1 MDGVTRIT
9 ERISA
14 AAAAEI
20 EKIKADAA
28 AEIEKIEADSA
39 EKVKAIQ
46 ADGDAA
52 VARERAEAAQRAE
65 SAAAAAKRAVTL
77 ACRAEVLEDV
87 YAKVRASLAA
97 MDGKEREDFLAGVL
111 RAALADCH
119 AREAHAKDT
128 FGENIAPKTYT
139 LRLSAADTAAYGEA
153 LVQSASEPIVLGDA
167 ADIDG
172 GLLLV
177 CGDTFI
183 NCSLEMILRDAREK
197 TEPQIRAA
205 LFG

>member
-1 MDGVTRIT
+1 MNGVTKIT

-20 EKIKADAA
+20 EKIKADTA
-28 AEIEKIEADSA
+28 AEIEKIETASA
-39 EKVKAIQ
+39 EKVKAIK
-46 ADGDAA
+46 ADGEAA
-52 VARERAEAAQRAE
+52 VARERAESAQRAE
-65 SAAAAAKRAVTL
+65 SAAAAAKRSVTL
-77 ACRAEVLEDV
+77 ACRAEVLETV
-87 YAKVRASLAA
+87 YTKVRAALAA
-97 MDGKEREDFLAGVL
+97 MEGKEREEFLAGVL

-128 FGENIAPKTYT
+128 FGEDIAPKTYT
-139 LRLSAADTAAYGEA
+139 LRLCAADAAAFGER
-153 LVQSASEPIVLGDA
+153 LVASASEPMVLGDA

-205 LFG
+205 LFA

>member
-1 MDGVTRIT
+1 MDGVTKIT

-87 YAKVRASLAA
+87 YKTVRTRLASLE
-97 MDGKEREDFLAGVL
+97 GEDRKTFLLGVL
-111 RAALADCH
+111 RAALRECH
-119 AREAHAKDT
+119 KREAHAEKT
-128 FGENIAPKTYT
+128 FGEDITPDTYV
-139 LRLSAADTAAYGEA
+139 LRLAPADMPLGNWLIAACGDAVT
-153 LVQSASEPIVLGDA
+153 LGDA